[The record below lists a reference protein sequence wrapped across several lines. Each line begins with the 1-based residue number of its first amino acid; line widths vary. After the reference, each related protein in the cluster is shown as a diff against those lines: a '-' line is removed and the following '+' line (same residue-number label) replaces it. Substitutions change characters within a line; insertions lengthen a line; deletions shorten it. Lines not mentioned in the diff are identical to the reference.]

1 MSIQAVGAVGTEVK
15 TASYAA
21 DYSAKTS
28 TAAKETSSVAENGV
42 VYEASE
48 KTDTKATYSINK
60 MSQADRNALVS
71 QLKADAEAR
80 QSQMISLV
88 QQIMSQQTN
97 AYGQANDI
105 WEFLASGKF
114 TVDPATKA
122 QAQADIAEDGY
133 YGVEQT
139 SSRIFDFA
147 CALAGD
153 DVDKMKEMQ
162 AAFEKGFAQAEK
174 TWGGK
179 LPDIS
184 YETQDAVNKK
194 FEEYYAALGVDA

>member
-1 MSIQAVGAVGTEVK
+1 MSVNAVNTN
-15 TASYAA
+15 
-21 DYSAKTS
+21 
-28 TAAKETSSVAENGV
+28 TAATAYTNEYKADKKPVEKPEKPVSDNGV
-42 VYEASE
+42 VYETKE
-48 KTDTKATYSINK
+48 EPDKKATYSINK
-60 MSQADRNALVS
+60 MNKADRAALVA

-80 QSQMISLV
+80 ENKFISLI
-88 QQIMSQQTN
+88 QKMMSEQTN

-105 WEFLASGKF
+105 WKFLASGEY

-133 YGVEQT
+133 YGVKQT
-139 SSRIFDFA
+139 SARIFDFA

-153 DVDKMKEMQ
+153 DVEKMKEMQ
-162 AAFEKGFAQAEK
+162 KAFEEGFKKAEK

-184 YETQDAVNKK
+184 YETQNAVNKK
-194 FEEYYAALGVDA
+194 FEDYFAEMGVEA

>member
-1 MSIQAVGAVGTEVK
+1 MSVNAVNTTNGA
-15 TASYAA
+15 ASYTN
-21 DYSAKTS
+21 DYTAKTTITEKQEATS
-28 TAAKETSSVAENGV
+28 AAAENGV

-48 KTDTKATYSINK
+48 GTEKKATYSVNK
-60 MSQADRNALVS
+60 MSAEERANLVTR
-71 QLKADAEAR
+71 LKADAEAR
-80 QSQMISLV
+80 ESQMVSLV
-88 QQIMSQQTN
+88 QKMMSQQTN

-105 WEFLASGKF
+105 WKFLASGEF

-133 YGVEQT
+133 YGVTQT
-139 SSRIFDFA
+139 SERIFDFA

-162 AAFEKGFAQAEK
+162 EAFAKGFKQAEEI
-174 TWGGK
+174 WGGK

-194 FEEYYAALGVDA
+194 FEEYYAAMGVEA

>member
-1 MSIQAVGAVGTEVK
+1 MSVNAVNGSKAVQAYTPEYATAKKNQEKTENK
-15 TASYAA
+15 NT
-21 DYSAKTS
+21 
-28 TAAKETSSVAENGV
+28 AENGV
-42 VYEASE
+42 VYEAAE
-48 KTDTKATYSINK
+48 KDSDKKATYSINK
-60 MSQADRNALVS
+60 MSSEDRAALVS
-71 QLKADAEAR
+71 QLKAEAEER
-80 QSQMISLV
+80 ENKFVTMIQQM
-88 QQIMSQQTN
+88 MSEQTN

-105 WEFLASGKF
+105 WKFLASGKF

-147 CALAGD
+147 SALAGD
-153 DVDKMKEMQ
+153 DVEKMKEMQ
-162 AAFEKGFAQAEK
+162 EAFEKGFKQAEK

-184 YETQDAVNKK
+184 YQTQDAVNKK
-194 FEEYYAALGVDA
+194 FEDYFAAQE

>member
-1 MSIQAVGAVGTEVK
+1 MSVNAVNG
-15 TASYAA
+15 
-21 DYSAKTS
+21 S
-28 TAAKETSSVAENGV
+28 TAAQNYTSDYTAAKKSTEKAERTSAESGV
-42 VYEASE
+42 VYEPSESGSE
-48 KTDTKATYSINK
+48 KKATYSVNK
-60 MSQADRNALVS
+60 MSAEDRAALVS

-80 QSQMISLV
+80 ENKFVSMIQQM
-88 QQIMSQQTN
+88 MSEQTN

-105 WEFLASGKF
+105 WKFLASGKF

-133 YGVEQT
+133 YGVKQT
-139 SSRIFDFA
+139 SDRIFDFA

-162 AAFEKGFAQAEK
+162 AAFEKGFKQAEE
-174 TWGGK
+174 TWGGM

-184 YETQDAVNKK
+184 YQKQDDVNKK
-194 FEEYYAALGVDA
+194 FEDYSASMETAE